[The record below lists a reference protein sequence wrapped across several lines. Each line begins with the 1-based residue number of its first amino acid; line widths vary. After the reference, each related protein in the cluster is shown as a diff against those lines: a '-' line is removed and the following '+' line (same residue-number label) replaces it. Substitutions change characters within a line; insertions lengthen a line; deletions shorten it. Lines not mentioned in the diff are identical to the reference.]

1 MRKTRPLML
10 PDRHLTAMTSGANSP
25 SAATTCVIL
34 TNGNV
39 FARIIVEPVFT
50 DPRFRVT
57 GVVIVTGDYNGRSG
71 VASAWALARETT
83 IPYLIYK
90 VLLLMIYR
98 VGRGF
103 GANAARNVQSV
114 ARVHDVPLLKVRSV
128 SDERVGRFIK
138 ERGPDVLLSVS
149 CPQHIPAQLRQLAAR
164 ACVNVHSSLLP
175 AYAGLAPYFW
185 VLANGERESGTTVHY
200 MVEQLD
206 AGDVLAQRRL
216 PIEFHTSAFALFHG
230 LAREGALALL
240 DGLAVAALGAS
251 ARAQGLAART
261 YYSHPDLQS
270 YIRLRQRGYHLIRI
284 SELRQALFGEQS
296 RATKAQL
303 GRPQA

>member
-10 PDRHLTAMTSGANSP
+10 LDRHLTAMTSGATSP

-149 CPQHIPAQLRQLAAR
+149 CPQHIPAELRQLAAR

-185 VLANGERESGTTVHY
+185 VLAMANGSLERPSTIWSNSSMRGTCLLSGVSRSNST
-200 MVEQLD
+200 
-206 AGDVLAQRRL
+206 R
-216 PIEFHTSAFALFHG
+216 
-230 LAREGALALL
+230 ARSRYFT
-240 DGLAVAALGAS
+240 AS
-251 ARAQGLAART
+251 R
-261 YYSHPDLQS
+261 
-270 YIRLRQRGYHLIRI
+270 
-284 SELRQALFGEQS
+284 E
-296 RATKAQL
+296 K
-303 GRPQA
+303 GR